1 MNHSLPIIPPIIEET
16 TNDPKVP
23 DPVIV
28 KTPPVASNEP
38 VVIPEEI
45 TINSIPVVVPTE
57 PTIDNNGPNTVR
69 NRSRIPVLSP
79 VLNPVITRLRT
90 SNVKPKGFYKS

>member
-1 MNHSLPIIPPIIEET
+1 I
-16 TNDPKVP
+16 TNDPNVP
-23 DPVIV
+23 NPNIIE
-28 KTPPVASNEP
+28 TPPVASNES

-45 TINSIPVVVPTE
+45 TINPIPVAVPTE
-57 PTIDNNGPNTVR
+57 PTINNQGPNTVR